1 MPRRSPSPCAST
13 ARPGDAALPLRGR
26 RGRGPPRE
34 AAPDRRQPGAA
45 DGQGGLLL
53 GGGGGAHRGLGG
65 QAPRS
70 GDLGRRVLRERRQR
84 QHRGR
89 AGGPRPGRGAARPGP
104 GARPRGRWRVV
115 SVVRVHLADDHT
127 MFREGLEAI
136 LSSREGIKVVGTSST
151 GPEAA
156 DRVRQTKPDVVVTQL
171 DMQPKTAQEI
181 IGGLREASPGSRIV
195 VLTLWDNLRYVQ
207 AISRMGIDA
216 YLHKSSSAEEL
227 VATVDAV
234 TLDPGGGNAV
244 ISMPRGMLER
254 LGEGPVGALSQ
265 RETEVVLLAARGL
278 SNRLI
283 GQELHVSEATVKRHL
298 ANIYQKIGVRSRNE
312 AVRKALV
319 EQWIG
324 LHEITSA
331 SSADGDGSSGGSD
344 GSRG

>member
-1 MPRRSPSPCAST
+1 MT
-13 ARPGDAALPLRGR
+13 T
-26 RGRGPPRE
+26 
-34 AAPDRRQPGAA
+34 
-45 DGQGGLLL
+45 
-53 GGGGGAHRGLGG
+53 
-65 QAPRS
+65 
-70 GDLGRRVLRERRQR
+70 
-84 QHRGR
+84 
-89 AGGPRPGRGAARPGP
+89 
-104 GARPRGRWRVV
+104 
-115 SVVRVHLADDHT
+115 RVHLADDHT
-127 MFREGLEAI
+127 MFREGLESI
-136 LSSREGIKVVGTSST
+136 LASREGVEVVGSTST

-156 DRVRQTKPDVVVTQL
+156 AQVGKTKPDVIVTQL
-171 DMQPKTAQEI
+171 DMQPKTAEEI
-181 IGGLREASPGSRIV
+181 IEGLRKASPGSRIV
-195 VLTLWDNLRYVQ
+195 VLTLWDNLCYVQ

-312 AVRKALV
+312 AVRTALV

-324 LHEITSA
+324 IHEITSA
-331 SSADGDGSSGGSD
+331 SADGDGSSEGRGG
-344 GSRG
+344 